1 MNANIQFPQ
10 YGNITPAYR
19 GPDFLRK
26 SVFAQI
32 ALFGCTFLGPNRRR
46 KPLLQSRPGPNLPVS
61 AAPKTVGVC
70 PDHSTNDM
78 FIKDLY
84 RNPCDPSLR
93 IPPHQP
99 RIDPQ

>member
-1 MNANIQFPQ
+1 MNANIKFPQ

-46 KPLLQSRPGPNLPVS
+46 KPLLQSRPVRESPRLRRPKNRRRLSGP
-61 AAPKTVGVC
+61 
-70 PDHSTNDM
+70 
-78 FIKDLY
+78 FY
-84 RNPCDPSLR
+84 
-93 IPPHQP
+93 
-99 RIDPQ
+99 